1 MVFLHID
8 TQNYNKKGETGE
20 TPIQTLNKF
29 IRTGKNIFALIYM
42 EGCGPCNATR
52 PEWKKIGNVLQ
63 KDLVDILQ
71 GEIRKNGISNLVISV
86 SKVIVTTDLSI
97 AKVFLSVFPQD
108 RASEL
113 LAAIKTNAPLIKH
126 DLSQRV
132 KLQLRKVPNLS
143 FYIDDSLDYIEKIDN
158 ALSEKENP
166 IENRAL
172 LEKRKKF

>member
-1 MVFLHID
+1 M
-8 TQNYNKKGETGE
+8 ETNR
-20 TPIQTLNKF
+20 Q
-29 IRTGKNIFALIYM
+29 
-42 EGCGPCNATR
+42 
-52 PEWKKIGNVLQ
+52 KKIGGVLQ

-71 GEIRKNGISNLVISV
+71 GEVRKNGVSNLVISV
-86 SKVIVTTDLSI
+86 SKVVVTTDLSV
-97 AKVFLSVFPQD
+97 AKVYLSVFPQEK
-108 RASEL
+108 APAL
-113 LAAIKTNAPLIKH
+113 LEAVKSNMSLIKH